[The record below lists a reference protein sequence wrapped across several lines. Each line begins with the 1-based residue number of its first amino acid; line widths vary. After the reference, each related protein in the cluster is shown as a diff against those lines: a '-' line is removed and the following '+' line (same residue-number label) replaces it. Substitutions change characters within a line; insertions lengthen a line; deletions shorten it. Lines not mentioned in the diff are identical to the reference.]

1 MEEAANGPWYFKQ
14 NEDGVFVKLDKRRI
28 QNKRKSLMEEVLEVK
43 EGPSRARDNNNSIAV
58 SFFLSFSTNCYCS
71 VYGSYVRSRELE
83 PASSTASN

>member
-14 NEDGVFVKLDKRRI
+14 NEDGVFVKLDDKRI

-43 EGPSRARDNNNSIAV
+43 EGPNRARDNKNSIAV
-58 SFFLSFSTNCYCS
+58 SFFLSFSTNYYLT
-71 VYGSYVRSRELE
+71 VYGSLRSRELE